1 MITPVLLCLALLG
14 ASHAHAK
21 TQTQVQVQTEDA
33 PAVTEGEAP
42 LLQLVQE
49 AELLARRGRL
59 EAALLKYEEA
69 TRAGA
74 GSAEV
79 LNRMAE
85 LYLVSGD
92 ADRAVRLLHK
102 SLEEQPAQ
110 LPVLSGLNEAFLVNG
125 QLDSALY
132 YVQLARTLAPK
143 NSGVRSQLGYLHL
156 QSGALP
162 QARAHLDS
170 ALVLDPRNVHGRRL
184 LALYYT
190 QVDQPDSAIAGYREV
205 IELAPDDVEAHN
217 NLAFLLAA
225 KKQYLEALEWYGR
238 TKLLTRD
245 PELQTAIHMNIEA
258 IRAIMDGKM
267 RARYL
272 LVESESL
279 AIDLRRRIAE
289 ADEDFGK
296 LAVRFSKAPNANAGG
311 DLGFFGPGDML
322 PNVEETVLQ
331 LQVGETSPV
340 IQMQKVY
347 MLIQRLN

>member
-1 MITPVLLCLALLG
+1 LLTCVALFG
-14 ASHAHAK
+14 AAH
-21 TQTQVQVQTEDA
+21 TQAQVQAQDSEPAITE
-33 PAVTEGEAP
+33 EEAP
-42 LLQLVQE
+42 LLRLVQE

-59 EAALLKYEEA
+59 EPALLKYEEA

-92 ADRAVRLLHK
+92 ADRAISLLHR

-110 LPVLSGLNEAFLVNG
+110 LPVLSGLNEDFLVKV
-125 QLDSALY
+125 QLDSALA
-132 YVQLARTLAPK
+132 YVQQARILSPQ

-162 QARAHLDS
+162 QARAQLDS
-170 ALVLDPRNVHGRRL
+170 ALALDPGNVHGQRL

-190 QVDQPDSAIAGYREV
+190 QIDEPDSAISGYRKV
-205 IELAPDDVEAHN
+205 LELAPADVEAHN

-225 KKQYLEALEWYGR
+225 QQQYLEALEWYGK
-238 TKLLTRD
+238 TKLLARD

-279 AIDLRRRIAE
+279 AIDLRRRIADAE
-289 ADEDFGK
+289 EDFGQ
-296 LAVRFSKAPNANAGG
+296 LAVRFSKAPNAGSGG

-322 PNVEETVLQ
+322 PDVEETVLQ
-331 LQVGETSPV
+331 LEVGETSPV
-340 IQMQKVY
+340 IQLQKGY